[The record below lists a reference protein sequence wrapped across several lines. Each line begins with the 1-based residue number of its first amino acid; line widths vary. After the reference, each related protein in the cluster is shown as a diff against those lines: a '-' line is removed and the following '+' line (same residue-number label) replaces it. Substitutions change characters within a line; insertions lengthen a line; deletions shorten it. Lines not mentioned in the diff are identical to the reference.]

1 MNRDDAKRAICEHPE
16 RFFTKAKHGGYIC
29 PNCGNG
35 EGRDGTG
42 ITKDKKT
49 GKYKCFKCEAYGDVL
64 DFIGYKYNLSSFND
78 KLRRGCEIYG
88 IQYDDLTSDNIP
100 QLKKADDAPA
110 PKKEPLKCEEIFIDD
125 AEYTD
130 QTDFFCDCE
139 EHLTETDYLQR
150 RGISIET
157 AQQYHIGFC
166 KEWRHPKAPATA
178 PTTPRLI
185 IPTGDKSYIARDIR
199 TDAELNALPPE
210 QREIANKYKKSK
222 VGNTH
227 PFNLQALNQNA
238 PCVICE
244 GEIDALSVIQL
255 GFNAV
260 GIGGSGNAQKIA
272 DYITAQ
278 KDTPRVILY
287 LDEDDAGRRAS
298 DTIEQALKAQ
308 NKPYVKMIETGY
320 KDANEYLCAFG
331 DALYTDLKKA
341 VDSFDIEAEKARQ
354 AYRETATNFYI
365 EEFLNHIK
373 ESEDKDAIKTGFDL
387 LDDTLDGGLYDG
399 LYTIGAISSLGKTT
413 FILQVGDQIA
423 QQGKDVLIYSLE
435 MSKDEL
441 MAKSISRLTASIDL
455 EKTGMTSRA
464 KTTRGILQG
473 KLYKGYMQSE
483 KELINDAIT
492 FYRQSAKHLFIKE
505 GNGATIED
513 IKNEIEKHYKATGN
527 APVVIIDYLQI
538 ITTADS
544 RKSDKQAMDLN
555 VSELKRISRDYKT
568 PVIVISSFNRGNYS
582 TPVDMESFK
591 ESGAIE
597 YSSDVLIGLQL
608 GDVFTGTNETDPEKH
623 KSEIKKAVREA
634 KAKTPRPVE
643 LVILKNR
650 NGAIPKEPIKYKF
663 YAKFNLFKEENP
675 NAQQDYYRAKNGY

>member
-1 MNRDDAKRAICEHPE
+1 MNRDEAKRAINEHPE
-16 RFFTKAKHGGYIC
+16 RFFDRAKHGGYVC
-29 PNCGNG
+29 PLCGS
-35 EGRDGTG
+35 GTH
-42 ITKDKKT
+42 KNKT
-49 GKYKCFKCEAYGDVL
+49 GFHYYKDSGRCSCFSCRTHGDVL

-78 KLRRGCEIYG
+78 KLRKGCEIYG
-88 IQYDDLTSDNIP
+88 IQYDNLISDNIP
-100 QLKKADDAPA
+100 QIKKADDAPA
-110 PKKEPLKCEEIFIDD
+110 PKKEPIKCEDVFKDG

-139 EHLTETDYLQR
+139 EHLTETDYLSK

-166 KEWRHPKAPATA
+166 KEWRNPKAPTA
-178 PTTPRLI
+178 PATPRLI
-185 IPTGDKSYIARDIR
+185 IPTGPKSYIARDTR
-199 TDAELNALPPE
+199 PDATDFLKLKYGNA
-210 QREIANKYKKSK
+210 
-222 VGNTH
+222 H
-227 PFNLQALNQNA
+227 PFNLEALNQNA
-238 PCVICE
+238 PCFICE
-244 GEIDALSVIQL
+244 GELDALSVIQL

-260 GIGGSGNAQKIA
+260 GIGGTSNAQKIA

-287 LDEDDAGRRAS
+287 LDEDDAGRNAS
-298 DTIEQALKAQ
+298 DVIEQALKAQ

-331 DALYTDLKKA
+331 DALYTDLKRA
-341 VDSFDIEAEKARQ
+341 VDAFDVEAEQARQ

-455 EKTGMTSRA
+455 EKTGLTSRA

-473 KLYKGYMQSE
+473 KLYRGYMQSE
-483 KELINDAIT
+483 KDLITDAINL
-492 FYRQSAKHLFIKE
+492 YRQSAKHLFIKE